1 MPILPG
7 RHFQLGRELVKR
19 GHAVTVAAASFR
31 PRPSSDAGSRLWT
44 GSGLHCPDPCLP
56 HGVGRIINMVQFASR
71 VSGCLPRTCRPDIVI
86 GSSVHPFAWLAAEK
100 IARRA
105 GAPFIA
111 EVRDLWPQTLIE
123 MGAMSD
129 KSLPAWF
136 FRRLER
142 RAYRNSRHIITLLPA
157 AHEYICSRYRVTRD
171 KITHISNGI
180 DLEEFDQLAREHAGR
195 VAEMLAGYRD
205 KFLVAYAGALGRAN
219 QMDTIIESAQEL
231 TRSGQGD
238 VHFLICGQGPEG
250 PRLKKKVA
258 TMGLKNVEFMGL
270 QPYALIPALLRRCD
284 VNVVAMQDIPLY
296 RYGISL
302 NKLFSYFASSKP
314 IVFSGRVVNDMVK
327 EAGAGISVDPE
338 DPKAIAQAIATL
350 RDDRDLAEEMGRR
363 GRRYVEDYYSISLL
377 TDKLEEIVRRCLK

>member
-1 MPILPG
+1 M
-7 RHFQLGRELVKR
+7 EL
-19 GHAVTVAAASFR
+19 AN
-31 PRPSSDAGSRLWT
+31 DL
-44 GSGLHCPDPCLP
+44 
-56 HGVGRIINMVQFASR
+56 NMVQFACR
-71 VSGCLPRTCRPDIVI
+71 VSGCLPRTLWPDIVI

-100 IARRA
+100 ITRGR
-105 GAPFIA
+105 GPFLLP
-111 EVRDLWPQTLIE
+111 RCGTCGPQTLIE

-195 VAEMLAGYRD
+195 VAEDAGGPGTS
-205 KFLVAYAGALGRAN
+205 LLAYAGALGRAN

-238 VHFLICGQGPEG
+238 VHFLIYGQGPEG
-250 PRLKKKVA
+250 PCLKKKVA